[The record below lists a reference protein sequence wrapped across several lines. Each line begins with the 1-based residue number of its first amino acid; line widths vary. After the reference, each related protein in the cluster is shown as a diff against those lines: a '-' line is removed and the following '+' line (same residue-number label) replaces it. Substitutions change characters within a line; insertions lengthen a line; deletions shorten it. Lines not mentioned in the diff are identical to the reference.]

1 METPRLLSEY
11 FAARAQSAGRISA
24 TAEADAKR
32 SNAKI
37 VDAQRLPMSRAKKGR
52 GGSPE
57 PPKAIAVL
65 QRMRSNGQA
74 FHRPY
79 Q

>member
-1 METPRLLSEY
+1 MTSMETPRLLSEY

-37 VDAQRLPMSRAKKGR
+37 VDAQRLPMSRTKKGR
-52 GGSPE
+52 DGSPE
-57 PPKAIAVL
+57 PLGANVITRIA
-65 QRMRSNGQA
+65 GD
-74 FHRPY
+74 
-79 Q
+79 